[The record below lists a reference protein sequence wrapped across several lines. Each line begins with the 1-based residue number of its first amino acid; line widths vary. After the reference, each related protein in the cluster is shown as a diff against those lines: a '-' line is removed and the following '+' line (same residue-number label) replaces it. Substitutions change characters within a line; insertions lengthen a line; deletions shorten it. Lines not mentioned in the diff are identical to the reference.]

1 MLVGKHR
8 QETQFN
14 YYTPLKNSQ
23 KGRHLRVGAFIS
35 GASEEHQ
42 KKQKSSIR
50 ALVKDSSLDVKYF
63 IESDTHQKRDV
74 EDREELQRASRY
86 CRTANATFLVSTLKG
101 FFNTKWQALSWMKHQ
116 VEMYDTHFL
125 VADDPQISKGT
136 LHVLSAQA
144 DEMRKRI
151 SKQSKEALDEIRQ
164 KLKEGERVV
173 GINAPHEGFS
183 DTQSKGNQKQ
193 AELARKRDEE
203 LMPEIRALQ
212 DLGMS
217 YASIA
222 RQFNMLDI
230 PTPSRLRG
238 QKEVGEW
245 HASTVR
251 NIVLRNKGGAK

>member
-1 MLVGKHR
+1 MNKHR
-8 QETQFN
+8 QQNQFE
-14 YYTPLKNSQ
+14 YDYPLKRSQ
-23 KGRHLRVGAFIS
+23 KGRHLRVGAFIF
-35 GASEEHQ
+35 GASEENQ

-50 ALVKDSSLDVKYF
+50 ALLKGSDSDVKYF
-63 IESDTHQKRDV
+63 VEKDTHQKRDV

-101 FFNTKWQALSWMKHQ
+101 LFETQWQALSWMKHQ

-125 VADDPQISKGT
+125 VADDPNISKGT

-144 DEMRKRI
+144 DEMRRRI
-151 SKQSKEALDEIRQ
+151 GAESKKALDEIRQ

-203 LMPEIRALQ
+203 LMPEIEALQ
-212 DLGMS
+212 NLGMS
-217 YASIA
+217 YAAIA

-251 NIVLRNKGGAK
+251 NIVLRNRGKTNE

>member
-1 MLVGKHR
+1 MNKHR
-8 QETQFN
+8 QQNQYE
-14 YYTPLKNSQ
+14 YDYPLKSSQ
-23 KGRHLRVGAFIS
+23 KGRHLRVGAFIF
-35 GASEEHQ
+35 GASEDNQ

-50 ALVKDSSLDVKYF
+50 ALLKGSDSDVKYF
-63 IESDTHQKRDV
+63 VEKDTHQKRDV

-101 FFNTKWQALSWMKHQ
+101 LFETQWQALSWMKHQ

-125 VADDPQISKGT
+125 VADDPNISKGT

-144 DEMRKRI
+144 DELRKRI
-151 SKQSKEALDEIRQ
+151 GAESKLALDEIRQ
-164 KLKEGERVV
+164 KQEGERVV
-173 GINAPHEGFS
+173 GITHLMRVLV
-183 DTQSKGNQKQ
+183 TLKVKQSNSRVSQ
-193 AELARKRDEE
+193 ETDEE
-203 LMPEIRALQ
+203 LMPEIEALQ
-212 DLGMS
+212 NLGMS
-217 YASIA
+217 YAAIA

-251 NIVLRNKGGAK
+251 NIVLRNRGEDK